1 MLKKNAKYEVC
12 PPWIKITGQPSAWVG
27 LVVVVTEKL
36 WSTIIRIIRSKK
48 VFEAIFSTD
57 AADFLKQ

>member
-1 MLKKNAKYEVC
+1 MTH

-36 WSTIIRIIRSKK
+36 RSTMIRIIRNKRGFSRKA
-48 VFEAIFSTD
+48 FEAILLSTG
-57 AADFLKQ
+57 ADQLT